1 MTAPLRTLHVAEPPA
16 PYRALRPLV
25 ADSSAICALLFEEA
39 ERDAARQQL
48 QGRELHAPA
57 LLDFEFASVA
67 LKKHRQGAPA
77 PVIESALGGYRA
89 QTLVLHRVDIAGQCA
104 LAQQYALSAYDAAYL
119 WLAAELRT
127 TLVTFDRRL
136 GEAAAKHLAGLQ

>member
-1 MTAPLRTLHVAEPPA
+1 MTAPMRRLYTAEP
-16 PYRALRPLV
+16 RAMYHALPPVV
-25 ADSSAICALLFEEA
+25 ADSSAICALLFEEL
-39 ERDAARQQL
+39 ERDDARQRS

-67 LKKHRQGAPA
+67 LKKHRQGLPA
-77 PVIESALGGYRA
+77 PLIESALAGYRM
-89 QTLVLHRVDIAGQCA
+89 QPLVLHRVDIAGQCA

-127 TLVTFDRRL
+127 TLITFDRRL
-136 GEAAAKHLAGLQ
+136 GEAAAQHLAGLQ